1 MFTQVGQAYGGDFST
16 PWLWPED
23 PAQVRRALDWVKSK
37 LTENSYDTLC
47 VGVRICPL
55 EEWNRMLRGE
65 AQLDTLVR
73 GMMLTRAQQPEWEF
87 EFARQMYEQGEAKAC
102 VIRWQPAED
111 GQSMRCEIATWSLRE
126 EEQYRREYDRGREIL
141 AQLKRTK
148 VNKIKTTLK
157 QKTQE
162 RGDSQSKLTDNPE
175 FPSKRVHILD
185 NPREWAAR
193 EAAYMAEHPELIP
206 DELEGV
212 LEGTLQRVA
221 VEAADAIREAAG
233 KKALK
238 KLSEPKAGSKAK
250 ATRLH
255 EKYPDPRQGKISA
268 ESFTA
273 HKVKRHEPVS
283 DCALGELVPEH
294 KVLPN
299 GAQREL
305 KLGEEKQR
313 ESGLTRQQELA
324 VEEAVKNAIEA
335 SLKVQ
340 LQRQLS
346 VQRERAVAWDKEHKA
361 RLKAERVDAVY
372 SGEVFAAELGWL
384 RPEEVQA
391 KQPKYAGAEAQGARP
406 PTDKTKPR
414 KVHLGEVQEAIAG
427 LGGYKAV
434 FETLSRLKQRG
445 KLWQAQ
451 GVSQINPQK
460 KFEPKGKKFRL

>member
-23 PAQVRRALDWVKSK
+23 PLQIRRALDWVKSK
-37 LTENSYDTLC
+37 LTENGYDTLC
-47 VGVRICPL
+47 VGVRLCPL

-65 AQLDTLVR
+65 TQLDTLVR
-73 GMMLTRAQQPEWEF
+73 GMMLTRSQQPEWEF
-87 EFARQMYEQGEAKAC
+87 EFARRMYEQGEAKAC
-102 VIRWQPAED
+102 VTSWRIADD
-111 GQSMRCEIATWSLRE
+111 GVSMRCEIATWSLRE
-126 EEQYRREYDRGREIL
+126 EEQYRREYDRGREL
-141 AQLKRTK
+141 LEQLKRTK
-148 VNKIKTTLK
+148 VSKIKTSLR

-162 RGDSQSKLTDNPE
+162 RGDSQSRLTDNPE
-175 FPSKRVHILD
+175 FPSKKVHILD

-238 KLSEPKAGSKAK
+238 KLNETPTGRKAK

-268 ESFTA
+268 ESFA
-273 HKVKRHEPVS
+273 PHS
-283 DCALGELVPEH
+283 GEH
-294 KVLPN
+294 KVIHS
-299 GAQREL
+299 GVHREEQRA
-305 KLGEEKQR
+305 
-313 ESGLTRQQELA
+313 SGLTRQQELA

-384 RPEEVQA
+384 KPEEVQA
-391 KQPKYAGAEAQGARP
+391 KQPKYIQAEAQGARP
-406 PTDKTKPR
+406 PTDTTKPR

-427 LGGYKAV
+427 LGGYRAV
-434 FETLSRLKQRG
+434 FETLTKLKQRG

-451 GVSQINPQK
+451 GVSRVDPQK
-460 KFEPKGKKFRL
+460 KFEPKGKRFRL